1 MNLHEVYSA
10 AQLAAR
16 SCIRPG
22 SEAYEKLSECRE
34 SAMLNLSTLGC
45 TAKNLLKNTAAS
57 QTKNGVTFTVN
68 ADGSVT
74 ANGTAAAK
82 TDFVLFIGAPAE
94 SMYNAVLKVS
104 GCPQNGSAETY
115 RTFVQDMTSGYF
127 TLAIDNG
134 NGANLTLSRSVL
146 KFRCII
152 TIYEG
157 YTAENLT
164 FYPMIRFADITDDT
178 YEPYKPSIDERL
190 AALES
195 AAAHTLEINDSDTY
209 TDVEG
214 TI

>member
-1 MNLHEVYSA
+1 MDEIRRLYSTA
-10 AQLAAR
+10 AE
-16 SCIRPG
+16 ID
-22 SEAYEKLSECRE
+22 EAVAKTKGLENYDDTGVKASLSVIE
-34 SAMLNLSTLGC
+34 SSVGYTR
-45 TAKNLLKNTAAS
+45 KNLLKNTAAS

-94 SMYNAVLKVS
+94 SMYDAVLTIS

-115 RTFVQDMTSGYF
+115 RAFVQDTTSGYT
-127 TLAIDNG
+127 TLATDNG

-164 FYPMIRFADITDDT
+164 FYPMLRYADITDDT
-178 YEPYKPSIDERL
+178 YEPYKPSIDERI
-190 AALES
+190 AALE
-195 AAAHTLEINDSDTY
+195 AAINN
-209 TDVEG
+209 
-214 TI
+214 

>member
-1 MNLHEVYSA
+1 MNLHEIYSA
-10 AQLAAR
+10 AQLVA
-16 SCIRPG
+16 SKYG
-22 SEAYEKLSECRE
+22 KLSECK
-34 SAMLNLSTLGC
+34 SAAMLNRSTLGY

-74 ANGTAAAK
+74 VNGKAAAK
-82 TDFVLFIGAPAE
+82 TDFVVFIGAPAE
-94 SMYNAVLKVS
+94 SMYDAVLTLS

-115 RTFVQDMTSGYF
+115 RTFIQDMTSEYV
-127 TLAIDNG
+127 TLATDNG
-134 NGANLTLSRSVL
+134 NGADLTLSRSVS
-146 KFRCII
+146 KIRCFI

-164 FYPMIRFADITDDT
+164 FYPMLRYADITDDT

-195 AAAHTLEINDSDTY
+195 PAANTLEINDADVY
-209 TDVEG
+209 NDVEE